1 MNRANRVVPKSKGAR
16 SKIARERNVSANSA
30 SVKNKGVAPNRA
42 VAANRAAVA
51 AKRVAAS
58 KADDKTG
65 SFESTS
71 GGR

>member
-1 MNRANRVVPKSKGAR
+1 
-16 SKIARERNVSANSA
+16 
-30 SVKNKGVAPNRA
+30 

-58 KADDKTG
+58 KADDKKI
-65 SFESTS
+65 SPIKS